1 MLGMAVW
8 LQIDAGRFAYICYYM
23 RIYAIIFAYMQL
35 YVHILHINICPKWVS
50 QTLFLILKILIIITL
65 GLKVRFLLL

>member
-8 LQIDAGRFAYICYYM
+8 LQIDAYICYYM

-50 QTLFLILKILIIITL
+50 QTKFLKILRIITL
-65 GLKVRFLLL
+65 GLKIRF

>member
-8 LQIDAGRFAYICYYM
+8 LQIDAYICYYM

-35 YVHILHINICPKWVS
+35 YVHILHIDICPKWVS